1 MRGGR
6 CAHGAA
12 TGPLWQPQDGDAQEG
27 WTDALTKGSE
37 LDTEALLQRLRL
49 HLGSGYTATWV
60 EQNLSL
66 TRLIAS
72 MVVHPNTEEKRRP
85 PDDHGIVVTVADQLK
100 RAAPAKEKRYVD
112 GWLAVNS
119 SEMGLVAYLL
129 WQARQRSWVP
139 VKSGRIT
146 GERGTFR
153 LVLGAQPALDT
164 LPIESS
170 LGWLRAVT
178 QIREVA
184 HPAPSIG
191 SAVDYL
197 EQFLSSEGL
206 SAENLTPSSGRL
218 YRDGAPFA
226 IIRATKPFEVWT
238 VDREWHTKERL
249 APARYGRAVE
259 GSR

>member
-1 MRGGR
+1 MKLDASKLCEAADAHMERLRGHCGNHRTETRKRAGR
-6 CAHGAA
+6 
-12 TGPLWQPQDGDAQEG
+12 
-27 WTDALTKGSE
+27 DALTKGSE

-129 WQARQRSWVP
+129 WQARQRSGCP
-139 VKSGRIT
+139 SSRAASPASGVHS
-146 GERGTFR
+146 G
-153 LVLGAQPALDT
+153 
-164 LPIESS
+164 SS
-170 LGWLRAVT
+170 
-178 QIREVA
+178 
-184 HPAPSIG
+184 S
-191 SAVDYL
+191 
-197 EQFLSSEGL
+197 GL
-206 SAENLTPSSGRL
+206 SQR
-218 YRDGAPFA
+218 
-226 IIRATKPFEVWT
+226 
-238 VDREWHTKERL
+238 
-249 APARYGRAVE
+249 
-259 GSR
+259 